1 MREETLL
8 EDANEYEEG
17 QVTQMSTREERHLIR
32 AAQQGDSRAFD
43 RLVHRY
49 QGQVYRAMT
58 RACANPDMAAD
69 VLQEAMI
76 RAFRALPQFR
86 GDASFATWL
95 YRIARNL
102 CVRKQQ
108 QMMAH
113 PTISL
118 DQPLSEQEDTS
129 ALLRQMI
136 DFSAENPQQVVLA
149 EELRQKVREAV
160 DKLPPNLREVLV
172 LRDMEDLS
180 NQETAER
187 TGLTVAAVK
196 ARLHRARALLREQ
209 LEEYFAES

>member
-1 MREETLL
+1 
-8 EDANEYEEG
+8 
-17 QVTQMSTREERHLIR
+17 MSTREEHHLIR

-43 RLVHRY
+43 RLIHRY
-49 QGQVYRAMT
+49 QAQIYRAMT
-58 RACANPDMAAD
+58 RACANPDLAAD

-95 YRIARNL
+95 FRIARNL

-108 QMMAH
+108 QMTAH

-118 DQPLSEQEDTS
+118 DQPLGEDEEAES
-129 ALLRQMI
+129 LLRHMI
-136 DFSAENPQQVVLA
+136 DPAAKNPQQIVLD
-149 EELRQKVREAV
+149 EEIRQKVREAV
-160 DKLPPNLREVLV
+160 DKLPANLREVLI

-196 ARLHRARALLREQ
+196 ARLHRARALLREH
-209 LEEYFAES
+209 LEEYFWES

>member
-1 MREETLL
+1 
-8 EDANEYEEG
+8 
-17 QVTQMSTREERHLIR
+17 MSTREDGHLIR

-49 QGQVYRAMT
+49 QAQVYRAMT
-58 RACANPDMAAD
+58 RACANPDLAED

-95 YRIARNL
+95 FRIARNL
-102 CVRKQQ
+102 CTRKRQQ
-108 QMMAH
+108 LTAH

-118 DQPLSEQEDTS
+118 DQPLGENEDADTLIRQLSDSE
-129 ALLRQMI
+129 
-136 DFSAENPQQVVLA
+136 AENPLQVVLND
-149 EELRQKVREAV
+149 EIRRKVRHAV

-172 LRDMEDLS
+172 LRDIEDLS
-180 NQETAER
+180 NEETAKR

-196 ARLHRARALLREQ
+196 ARLHRARSLLRQQ
-209 LEEYFAES
+209 LEEYFSEPF

>member
-1 MREETLL
+1 MSIRE
-8 EDANEYEEG
+8 D
-17 QVTQMSTREERHLIR
+17 RHLIR
-32 AAQQGDSRAFD
+32 AAQQGDNRAFD

-49 QGQVYRAMT
+49 QAQVYRAMT
-58 RACANPDMAAD
+58 RACANPDLAAD
-69 VLQEAMI
+69 VLQEALI

-108 QMMAH
+108 QMLLH
-113 PTISL
+113 PTVSL
-118 DQPLSEQEDTS
+118 DQPMGDEEGADT
-129 ALLRQMI
+129 LLRQMA
-136 DFSAENPQQVVLA
+136 DFNLQNPQQVVLA
-149 EELRQKVREAV
+149 EEIRQKVREAV
-160 DKLPPNLREVLV
+160 DKLPPNLREVLI

-196 ARLHRARALLREQ
+196 ARLHRARSLLRQ
-209 LEEYFAES
+209 HLEEYFSES

>member
-1 MREETLL
+1 MVTRIRGRGKGRMAQREEQ
-8 EDANEYEEG
+8 N
-17 QVTQMSTREERHLIR
+17 LIR
-32 AAQQGDSRAFD
+32 AAQSGDSRAFD

-49 QGQVYRAMT
+49 QAQIYRAMT
-58 RACANPDMAAD
+58 RACANPELAQD

-95 YRIARNL
+95 FRIAKNL

-108 QMMAH
+108 QIMAH

-118 DQPLSEQEDTS
+118 DQPLNEEEDAES
-129 ALLRQMI
+129 LLRQMI
-136 DFSAENPQQVVLA
+136 DYSAQNPQQVVID
-149 EELRQKVREAV
+149 EEIRQKVREAV

-172 LRDMEDLS
+172 LRDIEDLS

-196 ARLHRARALLREQ
+196 ARLHRARSLLREQ
-209 LEEYFAES
+209 LEEYFSES

>member
-1 MREETLL
+1 
-8 EDANEYEEG
+8 
-17 QVTQMSTREERHLIR
+17 MSTREEHHLIR

-43 RLVHRY
+43 RLIHRY
-49 QGQVYRAMT
+49 QAQIYRAMT
-58 RACANPDMAAD
+58 RACANPDLAAD

-76 RAFRALPQFR
+76 RAFRVLPQFR

-95 YRIARNL
+95 FRIARNL

-108 QMMAH
+108 QMTAH

-118 DQPLSEQEDTS
+118 DQPLGEDEEAES
-129 ALLRQMI
+129 LLRHMI
-136 DFSAENPQQVVLA
+136 DPAAKNPQQIVLD
-149 EELRQKVREAV
+149 EEIRQKVREAV
-160 DKLPPNLREVLV
+160 DKLPANLREVLI

-196 ARLHRARALLREQ
+196 ARLHRARALLREH
-209 LEEYFAES
+209 LEEYFSEP

>member
-1 MREETLL
+1 
-8 EDANEYEEG
+8 
-17 QVTQMSTREERHLIR
+17 MSTHEERHLIR
-32 AAQQGDSRAFD
+32 AAQQGDNRAFD

-49 QGQVYRAMT
+49 QGQVLRAMT

-69 VLQEAMI
+69 VLQEALI

-95 YRIARNL
+95 FRIARNL

-108 QMMAH
+108 QMTAH

-118 DQPLSEQEDTS
+118 DQPLNENEDVST
-129 ALLRQMI
+129 LMRQMI
-136 DFSAENPQQVVLA
+136 DFAAENPQQVVLA
-149 EELRQKVREAV
+149 KELHEKVWEAV
-160 DKLPPNLREVLV
+160 DKLPPNLREVFI

-209 LEEYFAES
+209 LEEYVSDS

>member
-1 MREETLL
+1 
-8 EDANEYEEG
+8 
-17 QVTQMSTREERHLIR
+17 MSTREERHLIR

-43 RLVHRY
+43 RLIHRY
-49 QGQVYRAMT
+49 QGQIYRAMT
-58 RACANPDMAAD
+58 RACANPELAQD

-95 YRIARNL
+95 FRIAKNL

-108 QMMAH
+108 QMLAH
-113 PTISL
+113 PTVSL
-118 DQPLSEQEDTS
+118 DQPLSDEED
-129 ALLRQMI
+129 AENLLRQMI
-136 DFSAENPQQVVLA
+136 DYSAQNPQQVILD
-149 EELRQKVREAV
+149 EEIRQKVREAV
-160 DKLPPNLREVLV
+160 DKLPPNLREILI

-196 ARLHRARALLREQ
+196 ARLHRARALLREH
-209 LEEYFAES
+209 LEEYFSES

>member
-1 MREETLL
+1 
-8 EDANEYEEG
+8 
-17 QVTQMSTREERHLIR
+17 MSTHEERHLIR

-49 QGQVYRAMT
+49 QGQVLRAMT

-69 VLQEAMI
+69 VLQEALI

-95 YRIARNL
+95 FRIARNL

-108 QMMAH
+108 QITAH
-113 PTISL
+113 PTVSL
-118 DQPLSEQEDTS
+118 DQPLNEDEDVS
-129 ALLRQMI
+129 ALMRQMI
-136 DFSAENPQQVVLA
+136 DFAAENPQQVVLA
-149 EELRQKVREAV
+149 KELREKVWEAV
-160 DKLPPNLREVLV
+160 DKLPPNLREVLI

-196 ARLHRARALLREQ
+196 ARLHRTRALLREH
-209 LEEYFAES
+209 LEEYLSDF

>member
-1 MREETLL
+1 
-8 EDANEYEEG
+8 
-17 QVTQMSTREERHLIR
+17 MSTREERHLIR

-43 RLVHRY
+43 RLIHRY
-49 QGQVYRAMT
+49 QGQIYRAMT
-58 RACANPDMAAD
+58 RACANPDLAQD

-95 YRIARNL
+95 FRIAKNL

-108 QMMAH
+108 QMLAH

-118 DQPLSEQEDTS
+118 DQPLGEEEDAES
-129 ALLRQMI
+129 LLRQMI
-136 DFSAENPQQVVLA
+136 DHTAQNPQQVVLD
-149 EELRQKVREAV
+149 EEIRQKVREAV
-160 DKLPPNLREVLV
+160 DKLPPNLREVLI

-180 NQETAER
+180 NQETAQR

-196 ARLHRARALLREQ
+196 ARLHRARALLREH
-209 LEEYFAES
+209 LEEYFSDS

>member
-1 MREETLL
+1 
-8 EDANEYEEG
+8 
-17 QVTQMSTREERHLIR
+17 MSTREERHLIR

-43 RLVHRY
+43 RLIHRY
-49 QGQVYRAMT
+49 QGQIYRAMT
-58 RACANPDMAAD
+58 RACANPDLAQD

-95 YRIARNL
+95 FRIAKNL

-108 QMMAH
+108 QMLAH

-118 DQPLSEQEDTS
+118 DQPLGEEEDAES
-129 ALLRQMI
+129 LLRQMI
-136 DFSAENPQQVVLA
+136 DHTAQNPQQVVLD
-149 EELRQKVREAV
+149 EEIRQKVREAV
-160 DKLPPNLREVLV
+160 DKLPPNLREILI

-180 NQETAER
+180 NQETAQR

-196 ARLHRARALLREQ
+196 ARLHRARALLREH
-209 LEEYFAES
+209 LEEYFSDS

>member
-1 MREETLL
+1 MN
-8 EDANEYEEG
+8 A
-17 QVTQMSTREERHLIR
+17 MSTREEHHLIR

-43 RLVHRY
+43 RLIHRY
-49 QGQVYRAMT
+49 QAQIYRAMT
-58 RACANPDMAAD
+58 RACANPDLAAD

-95 YRIARNL
+95 FRIARNL

-108 QMMAH
+108 QMTAH

-118 DQPLSEQEDTS
+118 DQPLGEDEEAES
-129 ALLRQMI
+129 LLRHMI
-136 DFSAENPQQVVLA
+136 DPAAKNPQQIVLD
-149 EELRQKVREAV
+149 EEIRQKVREAV
-160 DKLPPNLREVLV
+160 DKLPANLREVLI

-196 ARLHRARALLREQ
+196 ARLHRARALLREH
-209 LEEYFAES
+209 LEEYFSEP

>member
-1 MREETLL
+1 MSGRE
-8 EDANEYEEG
+8 D
-17 QVTQMSTREERHLIR
+17 RHLIR

-49 QGQVYRAMT
+49 QAQVYRAMT
-58 RACANPDMAAD
+58 RACANPDLAAD

-76 RAFRALPQFR
+76 RAYRALPQFR

-108 QMMAH
+108 QQLAH

-118 DQPLSEQEDTS
+118 DQPLNEEEDAET
-129 ALLRQMI
+129 LMRQMV
-136 DFSAENPQQVVLA
+136 DFAAQNPQQVVLD
-149 EELRQKVREAV
+149 EEIRQKVREAV
-160 DKLPPNLREVLV
+160 DRLPPNLREVLV
-172 LRDMEDLS
+172 LRDIEDLS

-209 LEEYFAES
+209 LEEYFSDS

>member
-1 MREETLL
+1 
-8 EDANEYEEG
+8 
-17 QVTQMSTREERHLIR
+17 MSTHEERHLIR

-49 QGQVYRAMT
+49 QGQVLRAMT

-69 VLQEAMI
+69 VLQEALI

-95 YRIARNL
+95 FRIARNL

-118 DQPLSEQEDTS
+118 DQILNEDEDVS
-129 ALLRQMI
+129 ALMRQMI
-136 DFSAENPQQVVLA
+136 DFAAENPQQVVLA
-149 EELRQKVREAV
+149 KELREKVWEAV
-160 DKLPPNLREVLV
+160 DKLPANLREVLI

-196 ARLHRARALLREQ
+196 ARLHRARALLREY
-209 LEEYFAES
+209 LEEYLSDF

>member
-1 MREETLL
+1 MLTRIRGRGKGRMAQREEQ
-8 EDANEYEEG
+8 N
-17 QVTQMSTREERHLIR
+17 LIR
-32 AAQQGDSRAFD
+32 AAQSGDSRAFD

-49 QGQVYRAMT
+49 QAQIYRAMT
-58 RACANPDMAAD
+58 RACANPELAQD

-95 YRIARNL
+95 FRIAKNL

-108 QMMAH
+108 QIMAH

-118 DQPLSEQEDTS
+118 DQPLNEEEDAET
-129 ALLRQMI
+129 LLRQMI
-136 DFSAENPQQVVLA
+136 DYSAQNPQQVVID
-149 EELRQKVREAV
+149 EETRQKVREAV

-172 LRDMEDLS
+172 LRDIEDLS

-187 TGLTVAAVK
+187 MGLTIAAAK

-209 LEEYFAES
+209 LEEYFSES

>member
-1 MREETLL
+1 
-8 EDANEYEEG
+8 
-17 QVTQMSTREERHLIR
+17 MSGRDDHHLIR

-49 QGQVYRAMT
+49 RAQVYRAMT
-58 RACANPDMAAD
+58 RACANPDLAAD

-76 RAFRALPQFR
+76 RAYRALPQFR

-102 CVRKQQ
+102 CVRRQQ
-108 QMMAH
+108 QEMAL
-113 PTISL
+113 PTVSL
-118 DQPLSEQEDTS
+118 DQPFTEGDETATVLKQ
-129 ALLRQMI
+129 I
-136 DFSAENPQQVVLA
+136 VDFAAQNPQQVVLA
-149 EELRQKVREAV
+149 KEVRQKVQEAV

-172 LRDMEDLS
+172 LRDIEDLS

-196 ARLHRARALLREQ
+196 ARLHRARALLRQE
-209 LEEYFAES
+209 LEEYFSGS

>member
-1 MREETLL
+1 
-8 EDANEYEEG
+8 
-17 QVTQMSTREERHLIR
+17 MSTHEERHLIR

-49 QGQVYRAMT
+49 QGQVLRAMT

-69 VLQEAMI
+69 VLQEALI

-95 YRIARNL
+95 FRIARNL

-118 DQPLSEQEDTS
+118 DQPLNEDEDVS
-129 ALLRQMI
+129 ALMRQMI
-136 DFSAENPQQVVLA
+136 DFAAENPQQVVLA
-149 EELRQKVREAV
+149 KELREKVWEAV
-160 DKLPPNLREVLV
+160 DKLPANLREVLI

-196 ARLHRARALLREQ
+196 ARLHRARALLREY
-209 LEEYFAES
+209 LEEYLSDF

>member
-1 MREETLL
+1 
-8 EDANEYEEG
+8 
-17 QVTQMSTREERHLIR
+17 MSTREEHHLIR

-43 RLVHRY
+43 RLIHRY
-49 QGQVYRAMT
+49 QAQIYRAMT
-58 RACANPDMAAD
+58 RACANPDLAAD

-76 RAFRALPQFR
+76 RAFRVLPQFR

-95 YRIARNL
+95 FRIARNL

-108 QMMAH
+108 QMTAH

-118 DQPLSEQEDTS
+118 DQPLGEDEEAES
-129 ALLRQMI
+129 LLRHMI
-136 DFSAENPQQVVLA
+136 DPAAKNPQQIVLD
-149 EELRQKVREAV
+149 EEIRQKVREAV
-160 DKLPPNLREVLV
+160 DKLPANLREVLI

-196 ARLHRARALLREQ
+196 ARLHRARALLREH
-209 LEEYFAES
+209 LEEYFSES

>member
-1 MREETLL
+1 MLTRIRGRGKGRMAQREEQ
-8 EDANEYEEG
+8 N
-17 QVTQMSTREERHLIR
+17 LIR
-32 AAQQGDSRAFD
+32 AAQSGDSRAFD

-49 QGQVYRAMT
+49 QAQIYRAMT
-58 RACANPDMAAD
+58 RACANPELAQD

-95 YRIARNL
+95 FRIAKNL

-108 QMMAH
+108 QIMAH

-118 DQPLSEQEDTS
+118 DQPLNEEEDAET
-129 ALLRQMI
+129 LLRQMI
-136 DFSAENPQQVVLA
+136 DYSAQNPQQVVID
-149 EELRQKVREAV
+149 EETRQKVREAV

-172 LRDMEDLS
+172 LRDIEDLS

-187 TGLTVAAVK
+187 MGLTIAAVK

-209 LEEYFAES
+209 LEEYFSES

>member
-1 MREETLL
+1 
-8 EDANEYEEG
+8 
-17 QVTQMSTREERHLIR
+17 MSTREERHLIH

-49 QGQVYRAMT
+49 QAQVYRAMT
-58 RACANPDMAAD
+58 RACANPDLAAD

-86 GDASFATWL
+86 GDSSFATWL

-108 QMMAH
+108 QMTAY
-113 PTISL
+113 PTVSL
-118 DQPLSEQEDTS
+118 DQPIGEGEDAS
-129 ALLRQMI
+129 ALIGQMI
-136 DFSAENPQQVVLA
+136 DFSAENPQQVVLD
-149 EELRQKVREAV
+149 EELRQKVKEAV
-160 DKLPPNLREVLV
+160 DKLPPNLREVLI

-196 ARLHRARALLREQ
+196 ARLHRARALLRQQ
-209 LEEYFAES
+209 LEEYLSDS

>member
-1 MREETLL
+1 
-8 EDANEYEEG
+8 
-17 QVTQMSTREERHLIR
+17 MSTREERYLIR

-43 RLVHRY
+43 RLVHRH

-118 DQPLSEQEDTS
+118 DQPLNEEEDAS

-136 DFSAENPQQVVLA
+136 DMAAENPQQVVLA
-149 EELRQKVREAV
+149 KELREKIWEAV
-160 DKLPPNLREVLV
+160 GKLPHNLREVLI

-209 LEEYFAES
+209 LEEYLSES

>member
-1 MREETLL
+1 
-8 EDANEYEEG
+8 
-17 QVTQMSTREERHLIR
+17 MSTGEEHHLIR

-43 RLVHRY
+43 RLIHRY
-49 QGQVYRAMT
+49 QGQIYRAMT
-58 RACANPDMAAD
+58 RACANPELAQD

-95 YRIARNL
+95 FRIAKNL

-108 QMMAH
+108 QLLAH
-113 PTISL
+113 PTVSL
-118 DQPLSEQEDTS
+118 DQPLSDEEDAES
-129 ALLRQMI
+129 LLRQMI
-136 DFSAENPQQVVLA
+136 DYSAQNPQQVVLD
-149 EELRQKVREAV
+149 EEIRQKVREAV
-160 DKLPPNLREVLV
+160 DKLPPNLREILI

-196 ARLHRARALLREQ
+196 ARLHRARALLREH
-209 LEEYFAES
+209 LEEYFSES

>member
-1 MREETLL
+1 MN
-8 EDANEYEEG
+8 A
-17 QVTQMSTREERHLIR
+17 MSTREEHHLIR

-43 RLVHRY
+43 RLIHRY
-49 QGQVYRAMT
+49 QAQIYRAMT
-58 RACANPDMAAD
+58 RACANPDLAAD

-76 RAFRALPQFR
+76 RAFRVLPQFR

-95 YRIARNL
+95 FRIARNL

-108 QMMAH
+108 QMTAH

-118 DQPLSEQEDTS
+118 DQPLGEDEEAES
-129 ALLRQMI
+129 LLRHMI
-136 DFSAENPQQVVLA
+136 DPAAKNPQQIVLD
-149 EELRQKVREAV
+149 EEIRQKVREAV
-160 DKLPPNLREVLV
+160 DKLPANLREVLI

-196 ARLHRARALLREQ
+196 ARLHRARALLREH
-209 LEEYFAES
+209 LEEYFSES

>member
-1 MREETLL
+1 
-8 EDANEYEEG
+8 
-17 QVTQMSTREERHLIR
+17 MSTREERHLIR

-49 QGQVYRAMT
+49 QGQIYRAMT
-58 RACANPDMAAD
+58 RACANPELAQD

-95 YRIARNL
+95 FRIAKNL

-108 QMMAH
+108 QMLAH
-113 PTISL
+113 PTVSL
-118 DQPLSEQEDTS
+118 DQPLSEEEDAES
-129 ALLRQMI
+129 LLRQMI
-136 DFSAENPQQVVLA
+136 DYSAQNPQQVVLD
-149 EELRQKVREAV
+149 EEIRQKVREAV
-160 DKLPPNLREVLV
+160 DKLPPNLREILI

-196 ARLHRARALLREQ
+196 ARLHRARALLREH
-209 LEEYFAES
+209 LEEYFSDS

>member
-1 MREETLL
+1 MSIRE
-8 EDANEYEEG
+8 D
-17 QVTQMSTREERHLIR
+17 RHLIR
-32 AAQQGDSRAFD
+32 AAQQGDNRAFD

-49 QGQVYRAMT
+49 QAQVYRAMT
-58 RACANPDMAAD
+58 RACANPDLAAD
-69 VLQEAMI
+69 VLQEALI

-108 QMMAH
+108 QMLSH
-113 PTISL
+113 PTVSL
-118 DQPLSEQEDTS
+118 DQPMGDEEGADT
-129 ALLRQMI
+129 LLRQMA
-136 DFSAENPQQVVLA
+136 DFNLQNPQQVVLA
-149 EELRQKVREAV
+149 EEIRQKVREAV
-160 DKLPPNLREVLV
+160 DKLPPNLREVLI

-196 ARLHRARALLREQ
+196 ARLHRARSLLRQ
-209 LEEYFAES
+209 HLEEYFSES

>member
-1 MREETLL
+1 
-8 EDANEYEEG
+8 
-17 QVTQMSTREERHLIR
+17 MSTREERHLIR

-49 QGQVYRAMT
+49 QAQVYRAMT
-58 RACANPDMAAD
+58 RACANPDLAAD

-76 RAFRALPQFR
+76 RAFRALPRFR

-108 QMMAH
+108 QMMAY
-113 PTISL
+113 PTVSL
-118 DQPLSEQEDTS
+118 DQPMGEGEDAS
-129 ALLRQMI
+129 ALIGQMI
-136 DFSAENPQQVVLA
+136 DFSAENPQQVVLD
-149 EELRQKVREAV
+149 EELRQKVKEAV
-160 DKLPPNLREVLV
+160 DKLPPNLREVLI

-196 ARLHRARALLREQ
+196 ARLHRARALLRQQ
-209 LEEYFAES
+209 LEEYLSDS

>member
-1 MREETLL
+1 
-8 EDANEYEEG
+8 
-17 QVTQMSTREERHLIR
+17 MSTREDRHLIR
-32 AAQQGDSRAFD
+32 AAQLGDRRAFV

-49 QGQVYRAMT
+49 QAQVYRAMT
-58 RACANPDMAAD
+58 RACANPDLAAD
-69 VLQEAMI
+69 VLQEALI

-108 QMMAH
+108 QMLAH

-118 DQPLSEQEDTS
+118 DQPLGEEEDADT
-129 ALLRQMI
+129 LLRQMT
-136 DFSAENPQQVVLA
+136 DWGAQNPQQVVL
-149 EELRQKVREAV
+149 EEEIRQKVREAV

-196 ARLHRARALLREQ
+196 ARLHRARALLREH
-209 LEEYFAES
+209 LEEYLSES

>member
-1 MREETLL
+1 MEPSYRE
-8 EDANEYEEG
+8 D
-17 QVTQMSTREERHLIR
+17 RHLIR

-49 QGQVYRAMT
+49 QAQVYRAMT
-58 RACANPDMAAD
+58 RACANPDLAAD
-69 VLQEAMI
+69 VLQEALI

-95 YRIARNL
+95 FRIAKNL

-108 QMMAH
+108 QIMAH

-118 DQPLSEQEDTS
+118 DQPLGEEED
-129 ALLRQMI
+129 AENLLRQMI
-136 DFSAENPQQVVLA
+136 DTTAQNPQQVLLDQEV
-149 EELRQKVREAV
+149 RQKVREAV
-160 DKLPPNLREVLV
+160 DKLPPNLREVLI

-196 ARLHRARALLREQ
+196 ARLHRARALLREH
-209 LEEYFAES
+209 LEEYFSEP

>member
-1 MREETLL
+1 
-8 EDANEYEEG
+8 
-17 QVTQMSTREERHLIR
+17 MSTREERHLIR

-49 QGQVYRAMT
+49 QAQVYRAMT
-58 RACANPDMAAD
+58 RACANPDLAAD

-86 GDASFATWL
+86 GDSSFATWL

-108 QMMAH
+108 QMTAY

-118 DQPLSEQEDTS
+118 DQPMGEGEDAS
-129 ALLRQMI
+129 ALIGQMI
-136 DFSAENPQQVVLA
+136 DFSAENPQQVVLD
-149 EELRQKVREAV
+149 EELRQKVKEAV
-160 DKLPPNLREVLV
+160 DKLPPNLREVLI

-196 ARLHRARALLREQ
+196 ARLHRARALLRQQ
-209 LEEYFAES
+209 LEEYLSDS

>member
-1 MREETLL
+1 
-8 EDANEYEEG
+8 
-17 QVTQMSTREERHLIR
+17 MSTREERHLIR

-49 QGQVYRAMT
+49 QAQVYRAMT
-58 RACANPDMAAD
+58 RACANPDLAAD

-108 QMMAH
+108 QMTAY

-118 DQPLSEQEDTS
+118 DQPMGEGEDAS
-129 ALLRQMI
+129 ALIGQMI
-136 DFSAENPQQVVLA
+136 DFSAENPQQVVLD
-149 EELRQKVREAV
+149 EELRQKVKEAV
-160 DKLPPNLREVLV
+160 DKLPPNLREVLI

-196 ARLHRARALLREQ
+196 ARLHRARALLRQQ
-209 LEEYFAES
+209 LEEYLSDS

>member
-1 MREETLL
+1 
-8 EDANEYEEG
+8 
-17 QVTQMSTREERHLIR
+17 MSTREEHHLIR

-43 RLVHRY
+43 RLIHRY
-49 QGQVYRAMT
+49 QGQIYRAMT
-58 RACANPDMAAD
+58 RACANPELAQD

-95 YRIARNL
+95 FRIAKNL

-108 QMMAH
+108 QLLAH
-113 PTISL
+113 PTVSL
-118 DQPLSEQEDTS
+118 DQPLSDEEDAES
-129 ALLRQMI
+129 LLRQMI
-136 DFSAENPQQVVLA
+136 DYSAQNPQQVVLD
-149 EELRQKVREAV
+149 EEIRQKVREAV
-160 DKLPPNLREVLV
+160 DKLPPNLREILI

-196 ARLHRARALLREQ
+196 ARLHRARALLREH
-209 LEEYFAES
+209 LEEYFSES

>member
-1 MREETLL
+1 
-8 EDANEYEEG
+8 
-17 QVTQMSTREERHLIR
+17 MSTHEERHLIR

-49 QGQVYRAMT
+49 QGQVLRAMT

-69 VLQEAMI
+69 VLQEALI

-95 YRIARNL
+95 FRIARNL

-118 DQPLSEQEDTS
+118 DQILNEDEDVS
-129 ALLRQMI
+129 ALMRQMI
-136 DFSAENPQQVVLA
+136 DFAAENPQQVVLA
-149 EELRQKVREAV
+149 KELREKVWEAV
-160 DKLPPNLREVLV
+160 DKLPPNLREVLI

-196 ARLHRARALLREQ
+196 ARLHRARALLREY
-209 LEEYFAES
+209 LEEYLSDF

>member
-1 MREETLL
+1 MRAHTTEQRGGKK
-8 EDANEYEEG
+8 AP
-17 QVTQMSTREERHLIR
+17 MSTGEDLRPIR
-32 AAQQGDSRAFD
+32 AAQQGDNRAFD

-58 RACANPDMAAD
+58 RACANPDLAAD

-76 RAFRALPQFR
+76 RAFRALPKFR

-118 DQPLSEQEDTS
+118 DQPLGDEEDADT
-129 ALLRQMI
+129 LLRQMI
-136 DFSAENPQQVVLA
+136 DFNAQSPQQVVLD
-149 EELRQKVREAV
+149 EEVRQKVREAV
-160 DKLPPNLREVLV
+160 DKLPPNLREVLI

-187 TGLTVAAVK
+187 TGLTVPAVK
-196 ARLHRARALLREQ
+196 ARLHRARALLREH
-209 LEEYFAES
+209 LAEYFAEP